1 MCRTAI
7 VDSHITFSLMDE
19 LAAASAAAASAAR
32 DPSRSEFTESDRSAD
47 MVALFND
54 LDKNFVSR
62 LLFSGKVA
70 HTRLWRLMLETLL
83 KKRMTPW
90 QHAVFFGRC
99 CPRTRGVAG
108 GLKGRALQEALAEFT
123 EECSVAEELSWLRS

>member
-1 MCRTAI
+1 
-7 VDSHITFSLMDE
+7 MDE

-90 QHAVFFGRC
+90 QHAVFFGRL

-108 GLKGRALQEALAEFT
+108 GLKGRALRVTGGL
-123 EECSVAEELSWLRS
+123 LSTSCDFVIKTCIHVCILGVF